1 LKPRKYISIDNTTNT
16 GLLEKIQAYCQKCY
30 AINVLSLLQ
39 ERIYQQHEPVAVDH
53 ELWRQCRRCGN
64 LVFLSQL
71 QREQKI
77 KGFIEI
83 DDNPLEQGS
92 LTLASTG
99 KRNLSKKKK
108 GLTALDQYKKEAQ
121 RILTDYDNDSD
132 IARMLQEGKQIQ

>member
-1 LKPRKYISIDNTTNT
+1 LKPRKYISTDGTAEQ
-16 GLLEKIQAYCQKCY
+16 LLEKIQAYCQKCY

-39 ERIYQQHEPVAVDH
+39 ERIYQQHEPVASDH

-99 KRNLSKKKK
+99 RRNINKKKK

-121 RILTDYDNDSD
+121 RILADYDNDSD